1 MNNDMRNEMLNR
13 TIAATTPGYH
23 EAFWKAMR
31 GSNLTYGE
39 MAQAKISANGG
50 TYLLPAKTAS
60 RYSAALKNTNLFRRI
75 GTVMPG
81 PAGDGMFW
89 MGDMDDKP
97 QWVPENAS
105 IPTGNDTLGPRMRV
119 NSHKLAIIT
128 SLELDY
134 VSEAAFDLESYL
146 VGKFA
151 DVFGKAEEDAFING
165 TGDAIPK
172 GILHDSD
179 GAETGIT
186 VSGDIT
192 FDDML
197 RLYFSL
203 DKQYRANGV
212 WLMNDETALKLK
224 MLKDQNGQYLW
235 NQNSDTI
242 LGKPVLISEYM
253 PSDGKPVAFGDFSY
267 YYIIDRVPLTVRA
280 LIEMYMVRGK
290 MGYLGVEYLDGILI
304 RPEAVKVLKVG
315 Q

>member
-1 MNNDMRNEMLNR
+1 MKNTLINE
-13 TIAATTPGYH
+13 TCAAMTSSYN

-31 GSNLTYGE
+31 GNNLSFAD
-39 MAQAKISANGG
+39 MAQAKISDTGG

-60 RYSAALKNTNLFRRI
+60 RFSAALKNKNLFRQI
-75 GTVMPG
+75 GTVMTG
-81 PAGDGMFW
+81 PAGDAMFW
-89 MGDMDDKP
+89 MGDMDEQP
-97 QWVPENAS
+97 QWVQEGEAIPEGS
-105 IPTGNDTLGPRMRV
+105 DTLGPKKRV
-119 NSHKLAIIT
+119 LSQKLTIIT
-128 SLELDY
+128 SLDLDY
-134 VSEAAFDLESYL
+134 VHEATFDLEGYL
-146 VGKFA
+146 VGRFA
-151 DVFGKAEEDAFING
+151 KIFGKAEEDAFING
-165 TGDAIPK
+165 TGNGMPK
-172 GILHDSD
+172 GILHDTD

-186 VSGDIT
+186 VSGDIA

-242 LGKPVLISEYM
+242 LGKPVHVSEHM

-267 YYIIDRVPLTVRA
+267 YYIIDRVLLTVCT
-280 LIEMYMVRGK
+280 LVEKYMLQGK
-290 MGYLGVEYLDGILI
+290 MGYLGVEFLDGMLI